1 MEAYK
6 KSIKRRIGLLTI
18 PVCIAALLGTYD
30 VFGASE
36 AMKNSFIFCF
46 QCGGAS
52 ALGLFCIILIFRYRF
67 LLDNE
72 EKLKLEYIKET
83 DERLAAIR
91 AKAGM
96 PLLLILSIGMII
108 AGIIA
113 GYFNIFIFYTLIITA
128 VCQMIVGCCIKLICM
143 KTM

>member
-1 MEAYK
+1 MEQYK
-6 KSIKRRIGLLTI
+6 KSIKRRIRLLTI
-18 PVCIAALLGTYD
+18 PVLIAGLLGTYD

-36 AMKNSFIFCF
+36 TMKNSFIFCF
-46 QCGGAS
+46 QCGGAC
-52 ALGLFCIILIFRYRF
+52 ALGLLCILLIFRYRF

-96 PLLLILSIGMII
+96 PLLPVLSIGMII

-113 GYFNIFIFYTLIITA
+113 GYFNIIIFYTLIIA
-128 VCQMIVGCCIKLICM
+128 AICQMLVGCCIKLFCM

>member
-1 MEAYK
+1 MEQYK

-18 PVCIAALLGTYD
+18 PVCISALLGIYD
-30 VFGASE
+30 VFGVSE
-36 AMKNSFIFCF
+36 TMKNSFIFCF

-52 ALGLFCIILIFRYRF
+52 ALGLLCIILIFRYRT
-67 LLDNE
+67 LLGNE
-72 EKLKLEYIKET
+72 EKLKLEYIRET

-91 AKAGM
+91 TKAGM

-113 GYFNIFIFYTLIITA
+113 GYFNLIIFYTLIITA
-128 VCQMIVGCCIKLICM
+128 ICQMLVGCCIKLICM

>member
-1 MEAYK
+1 MEQYK

-18 PVCIAALLGTYD
+18 PVCISALLGIYD
-30 VFGASE
+30 VLGVSE
-36 AMKNSFIFCF
+36 TMKNSFIFCF

-52 ALGLFCIILIFRYRF
+52 ALGLLCIILIFRYRT
-67 LLDNE
+67 LLGNE
-72 EKLKLEYIKET
+72 EKLKLEYIRET

-91 AKAGM
+91 TKAGM

-113 GYFNIFIFYTLIITA
+113 GYFNLIIFYTLIITA
-128 VCQMIVGCCIKLICM
+128 ICQMLVGCCIKLICM